1 MSTITLSE
9 DALVVLKLRLSR
21 QEVEV
26 TEATRPA
33 YRELAAAGLMIPLH
47 TFVKGDESAYRFT
60 EEGWE
65 LRETLLDGLAPS
77 SHPSS
82 HGESP
87 APRD

>member
-47 TFVKGDESAYRFT
+47 TFAK
-60 EEGWE
+60 E
-65 LRETLLDGLAPS
+65 LFQNNLMNFYL
-77 SHPSS
+77 
-82 HGESP
+82 GEMV
-87 APRD
+87 